1 MKKSRKILI
10 AACAAAAVL
19 VGGGAVLN
27 GITARAKCIPVS
39 EPDFAALEDGKY
51 SGEYSI
57 APVSVK
63 AEVTVENHRMTD
75 IEILEHFCGLGQ
87 KAEAVCGTV
96 LEQQSLQVD
105 SVSGATVSS
114 KCILKA
120 VEQALTEE
128 KQ

>member
-19 VGGGAVLN
+19 VIGGAVLN
-27 GITARAKCIPVS
+27 GITARAKSIPVS

-87 KAEAVCGTV
+87 KAE
-96 LEQQSLQVD
+96 VD